1 MVKPMKYRK
10 LVGLLREA
18 GFTPTQGKG
27 DHEKWRNGTT
37 WTIITKTTECSP
49 KVVKDALDAIERS
62 KQQ

>member
-1 MVKPMKYRK
+1 MPKPMKYRDVAK
-10 LVGLLREA
+10 RLRA
-18 GFTPTQGKG
+18 QGCTSAQGKG

-37 WTIITKTTECSP
+37 WTIITQTTECSP

>member
-1 MVKPMKYRK
+1 
-10 LVGLLREA
+10 LREA

-37 WTIITKTTECSP
+37 WTIITQTTECSP